1 MKASSVAVASFLSRD
16 YLELPPDSRTN
27 GIMWRD
33 FTINI
38 NHYDGASYAKADE
51 TGVSGASNL
60 INSSLH
66 AKFMSSV
73 FE

>member
-1 MKASSVAVASFLSRD
+1 
-16 YLELPPDSRTN
+16 
-27 GIMWRD
+27 MWRD